1 MGGVKNRDEKRKA
14 AKVFASGGGGGTKG
28 PATVDKRGQELQCP
42 HCDRTFKQSGR
53 LQDHIKKQHA
63 NETESN
69 VQQQPNVD
77 NSSNKNNAT
86 KKMMD
91 VGSRGGYF
99 DVKSPRLILHEWLL
113 REKKPK
119 ARFKALLAPDGV
131 SWTCKVVLPHERQS
145 EKDIVVFLQD
155 KYAATDEEDAKQ
167 RGAVAALHR
176 IAGDRALERVLPG
189 QYRTLWQELGVAAT
203 QREERKLKAASEAA
217 RRATKLK
224 ERRLREGK
232 VTTVI
237 MTEEKRLLV
246 ESLLSE
252 LRLERSS
259 ADVDIDF
266 ESIGME
272 SMESSALI
280 QRLSSWGFEEEDVMR
295 AVATVQATHETE
307 KGQTLETLVLDWL
320 CLNIPEARLPGAFAP
335 GASGNPVK
343 VVRSSQA
350 HRGEISENGQQQ
362 DLFPELARY
371 GYACRPEGD
380 DEDTLFESLWKLWV
394 KVLVDAGWKEE
405 FEEGTPAEAPPTA
418 GIGMQ
423 EPGLDWEEER
433 IALEAIYGP
442 ERIDFRDPL
451 WTTVTFESVG
461 LPGVVLEVWAPR
473 HKPGRQEYP
482 LAPPTLAI
490 RSDDPAHRQG
500 VAVLTRQLADV
511 VIQSLGR
518 PMLHDVISHIEEN
531 FPNCIRQAMD
541 LPPPPP
547 SSSLQMA
554 VPSATVSQTPQA
566 MQHNDAEQRGRLRP
580 VNRAQVKVKVELET
594 QQRHLEFLEQESRRL
609 LQHYQALV
617 TKNSSSL
624 VAARQKLP
632 AYKERDQVIR
642 AVRQSRVVVISGAT
656 GCGKSTQVPQFI
668 LEDAILSGQGGSC
681 NIIVTQPR
689 RISAVGLATRVAA
702 ERGESVGDVVG
713 YSVRLDSKRSK
724 RTRVLFCTT
733 RILLRMLMQSHTG
746 SLDEGDGATTVL
758 KGTTHVILDEV
769 HERSMESD
777 LLLLLLRR
785 FVASNPVQTSPS
797 LKVVLMSAT
806 ADADLFVNYFS
817 SEVSRVSGP
826 VTKLSIPGFT
836 YPVKDLYLEDCLEE
850 TGFVVGKTSKWAVK
864 GIKGTD
870 KGTDK
875 GMDKGMDTELGGGLV
890 HHQYSLQTR
899 RSLSFIDESLV
910 NVDLIHA
917 LVNHVASKSSEKGP
931 SGILVF
937 LPGIED
943 ISRVVKALQMGE
955 GAQRLRVLPLHG
967 GLPASQQS
975 RVFESVPPSVV
986 KVVVSTNVAE
996 TSITIDD
1003 ITTVIDTGRAKELR
1017 HDPVRGMACLQETWI
1032 SQASAQQRRGR
1043 AGRVRPGQCY
1053 RLFSRSTWESLAK
1066 DTLPEVCRAPLE
1078 PLVMDIKGSVVTQ
1091 NRNTE
1096 QLLGEML
1103 TPPDLPAIGT
1113 AVKSLTLIG
1122 ALEESNLTPLGRH
1135 LVRMPCDPRVGKML
1149 IFAAMLHCVDPIL
1162 TIAAALGHGRPVWK
1176 AEWGEEARQQA
1187 EAAKAALISSVAA
1200 SKSDHL
1206 AIVAAYDAWRN
1217 AFGEGGAQGRKA
1229 AREMCFTHSLS
1240 DQTMEAIHLGRRQYA
1255 DILADLGFVP
1265 SWYPDGITLT
1275 KRSGTGSGTGS
1286 GRGSR
1291 GGPEGNTPLPDQMSH
1306 NARIIK
1312 AVLAAGLYPQL
1323 LRVEHPATKYQKVLG
1338 GAIETDGEAAKVKFY
1353 HRDHGRTFIHPSS
1366 MNFRCGRFET
1376 GWLVYS
1382 ELVKTSKVFVRDVT
1396 MVPAYGVLL
1405 FGGNIDVHHEQGLV
1419 IVDGWAKFKAP
1430 ARIAVLIRELRTQV
1444 SMVLSQKIAD
1454 PTVDLSQ
1461 SPVVAAIHR
1470 VLSTDG
1476 F

>member
-14 AKVFASGGGGGTKG
+14 AKVFSSGAGGGAKG

-42 HCDRTFKQSGR
+42 HCDRIFKQSGR

-63 NETESN
+63 SEAEVND
-69 VQQQPNVD
+69 QQPSVENC
-77 NSSNKNNAT
+77 SNKNSATNNNTAT

-99 DVKSPRLILHEWLL
+99 EVKSPRLILHEWLL
-113 REKKPK
+113 RDKRPK
-119 ARFKALLAPDGV
+119 ARFKALLARDGV
-131 SWTCKVVLPHERQS
+131 SWSCKVVLPHERQS
-145 EKDIVVFLQD
+145 DKDIVVFLPD
-155 KYAATDEEDAKQ
+155 KYAATDEEEAKQ

-189 QYRTLWQELGVAAT
+189 EYRTLWQELGAMAI
-203 QREERKLKAASEAA
+203 QREERKLQAAAEAT
-217 RRATKLK
+217 RRANKMKERKLK
-224 ERRLREGK
+224 EGK
-232 VTTVI
+232 VTTVV
-237 MTEEKRLLV
+237 MTEEKRQLV
-246 ESLLSE
+246 ENLLSQ
-252 LRLERSS
+252 LKLERSS
-259 ADVDIDF
+259 IGVDVDL
-266 ESIGME
+266 ESTVLEGVMFD
-272 SMESSALI
+272 SSALI
-280 QRLSSWGFEEEDVMR
+280 QRLSSWGFEDEDVLR
-295 AVATVQATHETE
+295 GLATVRATQENE
-307 KGQTLETLVLDWL
+307 NGQSLESSVLDWL
-320 CLNIPEARLPGAFAP
+320 CLNVPEERLPAAFAP
-335 GASGNPVK
+335 GASGNPIK
-343 VVRSSQA
+343 VILSSQA
-350 HRGEISENGQQQ
+350 RGENSFTEEVS
-362 DLFPELARY
+362 ELARY
-371 GYACRPEGD
+371 GYADRREND
-380 DEDTLFESLWKLWV
+380 TTLFEALNVLWKR
-394 KVLVDAGWKEE
+394 VLAETGWKQ
-405 FEEGTPAEAPPTA
+405 GYLDTPAVSNGT
-418 GIGMQ
+418 Q
-423 EPGLDWEEER
+423 EPARLEWEEER

-442 ERIDFRDPL
+442 DRIDFRDAS
-451 WTTVTFESVG
+451 WTSVTFHSVG
-461 LPGVVLEVWAPR
+461 LPEVVLEVWAPET
-473 HKPGRQEYP
+473 HALPGTPVPLQYQYP
-482 LAPPTLAI
+482 LAPPILAV
-490 RSDDPAHRQG
+490 RSDNPSHQQ
-500 VAVLTRQLADV
+500 AVSLLTRKLAELV
-511 VIQSLGR
+511 LQALGR
-518 PMLHDVISHIEEN
+518 PMLHDVISYIEEN
-531 FPNCIRQAMD
+531 FADFVRQAAV
-541 LPPPPP
+541 PPP
-547 SSSLQMA
+547 SSGPTSIALE
-554 VPSATVSQTPQA
+554 QA
-566 MQHNDAEQRGRLRP
+566 FQKQNAEGGKIAQPRK
-580 VNRAQVKVKVELET
+580 RAQAKEQLDKQYVE
-594 QQRHLEFLEQESRRL
+594 FVEQESRRL
-609 LQHYQALV
+609 LQRYEAM
-617 TKNSSSL
+617 SSKDPPSIA
-624 VAARQKLP
+624 AARRKLP
-632 AYKERDQVIR
+632 AYKERDQVIQ
-642 AVRQSRVVVISGAT
+642 AVKKSRVIVVSGAT

-668 LEDAILSGQGGSC
+668 LEDAILSGRGGEC

-733 RILLRMLMQSHTG
+733 GILLRMLMQSHADPSSPTM
-746 SLDEGDGATTVL
+746 DDVNTVL

-785 FVASNPVQTSPS
+785 FVMSKSVEGPK

-806 ADADLFVNYFS
+806 ADAELFANYFS
-817 SEVSRVSGP
+817 DVSSNSQL

-836 YPVKDLYLEDCLEE
+836 HPVKDLYLEDCLEM
-850 TGFVVGKTSKWAVK
+850 TGFVVGKSSKWAVK
-864 GIKGTD
+864 GGAKP
-870 KGTDK
+870 KSK
-875 GMDKGMDTELGGGLV
+875 AMETEDAAEMESEAEKDEGSML
-890 HHQYSLQTR
+890 YSMQTR

-917 LVNHVASKSSEKGP
+917 LVNHVASSRSSDKGP

-937 LPGIED
+937 VPGIED
-943 ISRVVKALQMGE
+943 ISRVVRSLQMGE
-955 GAQRLRVLPLHG
+955 ASKRLRVLPLHG
-967 GLPASQQS
+967 GLPASQQA
-975 RVFESVPPSVV
+975 RVFESVPASVV

-1003 ITTVIDTGRAKELR
+1003 ITTVIDTGRVKELR

-1053 RLFSRSTWESLAK
+1053 RLFSKKTWEQLAK
-1066 DTLPEVCRAPLE
+1066 DTLPEVSRAPLE

-1091 NRNTE
+1091 SRNTQE
-1096 QLLGEML
+1096 LLSQML
-1103 TPPDLPAIGT
+1103 TPPEPA
-1113 AVKSLTLIG
+1113 AVDVAVMALTRIG
-1122 ALEESNLTPLGRH
+1122 ALEENNLTPLGRH
-1135 LVRMPCDPRVGKML
+1135 LVCMPCDPRVGKML

-1176 AEWGEEARQQA
+1176 AEWGEEARQLA
-1187 EAAKAALISSVAA
+1187 EEAKATLISSVAA

-1206 AIVAAYDAWRN
+1206 ATVAAYDAWRN
-1217 AFGEGGAQGRKA
+1217 ALGDGGPDGRRA

-1265 SWYPDGITLT
+1265 SSYPEQVANSKVKGVAD
-1275 KRSGTGSGTGS
+1275 
-1286 GRGSR
+1286 
-1291 GGPEGNTPLPDQMSH
+1291 EMSH

-1312 AVLAAGLYPQL
+1312 AVVAAGLYPQL

-1338 GAIETDGEAAKVKFY
+1338 GAVETEGEAVKVKFF
-1353 HRDHGRTFIHPSS
+1353 HREHGRAFIHPSS

-1405 FGGNIDVHHEQGLV
+1405 FGGKVDVHHEQGLIV
-1419 IVDGWAKFKAP
+1419 VDGWAKFKAP

-1444 SMVLSQKIAD
+1444 SMVLNQKIAD
-1454 PTVDLSQ
+1454 PSVDLSS